1 MTLLSLSDVR
11 FGYAGEDVLNGVSLR
26 LENGE
31 AAALLGANGAGKTTL
46 LKLAMAFHHPRAGV
60 VSVDGRVTSGLEPE
74 MFAGT
79 VGYLFQ
85 RPEDQLFR
93 RTVRDDVAFGPAQL
107 GWGAARV
114 LESVRRVLEELEL
127 SEYADRHPYDLSLPR
142 RRLVAL
148 AGVLAGEPKLLLL
161 DEPTATLDRG
171 ARALVV
177 RVLRARREQGAAFIA
192 VTHDTAFALEACD
205 RGILLDA
212 GVVKGDGP
220 IATVLGRSGG
230 TTLPPT
236 FQLLARLGVTPR
248 TPRWGDLAAALA
260 ERCRDLQ

>member
-11 FGYAGEDVLNGVSLR
+11 FRYAGDDVLNGVSLR
-26 LENGE
+26 VEEGE

-46 LKLAMAFHHPRAGV
+46 LKLAMAFQHPRAGV
-60 VSVDGRVTSGLEPE
+60 VSVDGRVTSGLAPE
-74 MFAGT
+74 LLAGT

-107 GWGAARV
+107 GWEATRVQESVTRV
-114 LESVRRVLEELEL
+114 LQELEL
-127 SEYADRHPYDLSLPR
+127 SDYADRHPYDLSLPR

-148 AGVLAGEPKLLLL
+148 AGVLASEPRLLLL
-161 DEPTATLDRG
+161 DEPTATLDRH
-171 ARALVV
+171 ARALVI
-177 RVLRARREQGAAFIA
+177 RVLRARRERGAAFIA

-205 RGILLDA
+205 RAILLDG

-220 IATVLGRSGG
+220 IATVLGRSGAAA
-230 TTLPPT
+230 LPPT
-236 FQLLARLGVTPR
+236 FQLLAELGVTPR
-248 TPRWGDLAAALA
+248 TPRWSDLALALA